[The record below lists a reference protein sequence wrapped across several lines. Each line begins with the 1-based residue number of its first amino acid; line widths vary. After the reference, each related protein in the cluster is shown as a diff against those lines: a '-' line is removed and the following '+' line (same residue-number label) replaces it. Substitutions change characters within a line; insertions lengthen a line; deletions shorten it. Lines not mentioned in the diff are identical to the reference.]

1 MGIKKLTNTA
11 GTPGSNLTTST
22 INTTNVNGYYWG
34 TTTTGTSTGISN
46 LTITPSTL
54 VSNSN
59 SIRWGDGVFM
69 NSDIIEYIDIFYQFM
84 GIDMNY
90 ERFSK
95 MTKDEKKSFIRDLK
109 LQKLID
115 DK

>member
-1 MGIKKLTNTA
+1 MAIKKLANVV
-11 GTPGSNLTTST
+11 GTCGSTLTTST
-22 INTTNVNGYYWG
+22 INNTANGYYWG

-54 VSNSN
+54 ASNSN
-59 SIRWGDGVFM
+59 SIRWGDGTFM

-84 GIDMNY
+84 GIDMDY

>member
-1 MGIKKLTNTA
+1 MAIKKLTNTA
-11 GTPGSNLTTST
+11 GIHGSNLTTST
-22 INTTNVNGYYWG
+22 INTTNANGYYWG

-46 LTITPSTL
+46 PTITPNTL
-54 VSNSN
+54 VTNTNTISWS
-59 SIRWGDGVFM
+59 DGVFM

>member
-1 MGIKKLTNTA
+1 MSIKKLTNA
-11 GTPGSNLTTST
+11 IGTCGSILTTST
-22 INTTNVNGYYWG
+22 SNNAANGYYWG

-84 GIDMNY
+84 GIDMDY
-90 ERFSK
+90 VRFSK
-95 MTKDEKKSFIRDLK
+95 MTKEEKKGFIRDLK